1 MIEPTDLL
9 RIVRTAEA
17 ACAAVVKHPED
28 AQARESLMSALTSLA
43 AALIAE
49 VGPQIDQ
56 FGESL
61 TEVQVWAD
69 IVRTR
74 IIAITPTRKSIH
86 ALQAVRYPARDLLQ
100 MLRRLAGNL
109 EHQHGTFQPGRGG
122 S

>member
-1 MIEPTDLL
+1 MTDLL

-17 ACAAVVKHPED
+17 ACAAVGKHPED
-28 AQARESLMSALTSLA
+28 ALARESLLSALTSLS

-56 FGESL
+56 FGELL

-74 IIAITPTRKSIH
+74 ISPSRRPGKASMRSKRSGTRRKTYFRS
-86 ALQAVRYPARDLLQ
+86 
-100 MLRRLAGNL
+100 
-109 EHQHGTFQPGRGG
+109 
-122 S
+122 